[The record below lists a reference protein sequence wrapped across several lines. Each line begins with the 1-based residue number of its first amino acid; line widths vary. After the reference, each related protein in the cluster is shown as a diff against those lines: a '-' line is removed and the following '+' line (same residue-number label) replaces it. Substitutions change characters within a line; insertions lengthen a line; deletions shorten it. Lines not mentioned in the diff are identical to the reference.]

1 MFQFLLTF
9 KGCADL
15 GIIENLGR
23 IELIPRPNQKIA
35 FYDNSFLLKK
45 SDPKSGTF
53 DVLFY
58 ALKNIK
64 IARIPSYVRIIGKKA
79 FQCCVDLESIEF
91 SDDSQLT
98 LVQTYAFFKCFKIK
112 KISFPSS
119 VEYVASLSFCN
130 CPNLKEISFAKDS
143 KLEIIDSD
151 FYIL

>member
-23 IELIPRPNQKIA
+23 IELIPKPNQKIA

-53 DVLFY
+53 YVLFY

-64 IARIPSYVRIIGKKA
+64 IARIPSFVRIIGKKA
-79 FQCCVDLESIEF
+79 FCKRDCAS
-91 SDDSQLT
+91 
-98 LVQTYAFFKCFKIK
+98 AF
-112 KISFPSS
+112 
-119 VEYVASLSFCN
+119 
-130 CPNLKEISFAKDS
+130 
-143 KLEIIDSD
+143 
-151 FYIL
+151 